1 MDACRQ
7 LVERLAPYRQSM
19 KGAPFPEIVRAAHM
33 DRCDLSAHGWYITP
47 DITGESCD
55 QTAHR
60 IAPLSL
66 VLCIVCHSSCQLSCQ
81 RPSRLLVVHP
91 CHLSA
96 WDDMADII
104 GGGLEG
110 LS

>member
-47 DITGESCD
+47 DITGETSIE
-55 QTAHR
+55 TLHK
-60 IAPLSL
+60 IAPLPP
-66 VLCIVCHSSCQLSCQ
+66 VLRNVCHSHYHFSTERAS
-81 RPSRLLVVHP
+81 
-91 CHLSA
+91 
-96 WDDMADII
+96 
-104 GGGLEG
+104 GLPT
-110 LS
+110 